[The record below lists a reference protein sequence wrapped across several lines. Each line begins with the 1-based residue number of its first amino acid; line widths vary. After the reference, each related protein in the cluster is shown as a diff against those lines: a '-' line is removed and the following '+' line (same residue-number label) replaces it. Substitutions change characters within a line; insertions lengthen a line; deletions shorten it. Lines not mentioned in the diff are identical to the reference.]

1 MSRSLSRTLSS
12 LRAGMKVSRTDGTDP
27 VFAILD
33 GTPLTKWMTQ
43 SRLLAAIMKC
53 EAIPTEKK
61 PRVSFHCLRH
71 TAASLMVQ
79 NGASIF
85 EVAKI
90 LGHSTP
96 ALTMRYAHFAPA
108 AARHAVDRLTEA
120 LGDLDPWASQS
131 AGRPSLEASP

>member
-1 MSRSLSRTLSS
+1 MSRSLCKTLST
-12 LRAGMKVSRTDGTDP
+12 LRAGMKVSRADGTDP
-27 VFAILD
+27 VFVRSD
-33 GTPLTKWMTQ
+33 GTPVTKWMMQ
-43 SRLLAAIMKC
+43 YGLKSAVAKC
-53 EAIPTEKK
+53 EAIPSEKK
-61 PRVSFHCLRH
+61 PDVTFHTLRH

-96 ALTMRYAHFAPA
+96 TVTMRYAHFAPA
-108 AARHAVDRLTEA
+108 AARHAIDRMEQA

-131 AGRPSLEASP
+131 AGRPNLKTSP